1 MAGVIKQYLKE
12 TAVQIALIA
21 IVIKLLLTMFFDPA
35 LSIDLEQVTTFA
47 LFGIVL
53 IFIAH
58 FIASKKVTLLNLFLI
73 GFVGILVYNQ
83 GIVMLQLIGAVP
95 ILQDMIVGIEMGLII
110 MAVGYFRGVRK

>member
-1 MAGVIKQYLKE
+1 MVSVIKQYLKE
-12 TAVQIALIA
+12 KAVQIALVA
-21 IVIKLLLTMFFDPA
+21 IVIKLLLTMLFDPS
-35 LSIDLEQVTTFA
+35 LSVDLEQVTTFA
-47 LFGIVL
+47 LFGIIL

-83 GIVMLQLIGAVP
+83 GIAMLQLIGAVP

-110 MAVGYFRGVRK
+110 MAVGYFRGIRK